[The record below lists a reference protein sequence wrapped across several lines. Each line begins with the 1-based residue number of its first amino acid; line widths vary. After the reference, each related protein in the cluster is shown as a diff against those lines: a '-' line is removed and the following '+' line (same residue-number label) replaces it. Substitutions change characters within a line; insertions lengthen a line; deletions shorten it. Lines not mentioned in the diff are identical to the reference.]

1 MYHGVL
7 GDEAERWLGEAA
19 KADPERY
26 GEVCRRFPVLSS
38 VEIRRAL
45 AHEVMA
51 GDGEMVE
58 AIALAT
64 AGTRRAVTSCRTG

>member
-1 MYHGVL
+1 
-7 GDEAERWLGEAA
+7 
-19 KADPERY
+19 
-26 GEVCRRFPVLSS
+26 

-58 AIALAT
+58 AIGL
-64 AGTRRAVTSCRTG
+64 RYSWHETGRHVLPDRVGPPSGV